1 MLALTLLLLMPNG
14 LMAEDNVSFCRDV
27 APILVK
33 RCVVCH
39 GPNMREGGYRVDTY
53 DHAVAAGDSEIPG
66 FVAHKLN
73 DSEAYR
79 RIVSEDDSE
88 AHAGRCRPAAEIG
101 NGSATAMDHPGDG
114 LRWKKHRCAIG
125 FADTTG
131 ELRCTSRQV
140 SVPVPISA
148 IQFGPD
154 GRQLIVGGYHE
165 LTVWDPNDGT
175 LLRRIPNAPERT
187 MAISLHPNGRTL
199 AVAGGQPGIRGEVR
213 IIDLAS
219 GRVTSVPWVASDV
232 FLDVAFSPNGKQLA
246 ASGADATVRV
256 LDLAGNRDPL
266 TITGNSDWVTAVAWN
281 KDGSRLASASR
292 DKTAKVLDIKSGKP
306 LVSYTGHETRVLGIA
321 WVNESK
327 QICTL
332 DDDGTIHR
340 WSTKDGKKVADFS
353 AGGRGLKL
361 QGVDGQLFACLRDGR
376 ILQFDLEKNKPLR
389 EFRQDHPRAL
399 SLARSSVNDELA
411 SGTVEGLITIWDVKS
426 QKRRRTF
433 VAAPGHEA
441 KRR

>member
-1 MLALTLLLLMPNG
+1 MPVDADPLPKSETVLLQRWITQGTVFDGKNT
-14 LMAEDNVSFCRDV
+14 D
-27 APILVK
+27 APLGSLIPPANYAAPPVK
-33 RCVVCH
+33 
-39 GPNMREGGYRVDTY
+39 YR
-53 DHAVAAGDSEIPG
+53 A
-66 FVAHKLN
+66 
-73 DSEAYR
+73 
-79 RIVSEDDSE
+79 
-88 AHAGRCRPAAEIG
+88 
-101 NGSATAMDHPGDG
+101 
-114 LRWKKHRCAIG
+114 
-125 FADTTG
+125 
-131 ELRCTSRQV
+131 
-140 SVPVPISA
+140 PVPISA
-148 IQFGPD
+148 IQFSPD

-175 LLRRIPNAPERT
+175 LLRRIPNVAERT

-389 EFRQDHPRAL
+389 EFRQEHPWAL

-441 KRR
+441 KRN